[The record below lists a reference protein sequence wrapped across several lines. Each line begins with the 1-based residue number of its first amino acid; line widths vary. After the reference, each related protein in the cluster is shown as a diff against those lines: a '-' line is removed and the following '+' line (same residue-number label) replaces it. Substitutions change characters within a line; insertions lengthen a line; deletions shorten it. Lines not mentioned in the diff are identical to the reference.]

1 MARARTR
8 SSTSLPDLDEPID
21 LSDYDPTWPDLYA
34 AEVRRIAKALPQGVW
49 FEHIGSTSVPGMLA
63 KPIIDIMIGVKA
75 GSVERIRV
83 KVGELVYED
92 MGEAGLSG
100 RIYLR
105 RRIANSKIAGFN
117 AALVEYGGVIW
128 KSNLAL
134 RDYLRAN
141 PDAAREY
148 TEIKQA
154 AVASGA
160 TSLLDYSAYKRE
172 CVNRLMDRAVALGK

>member
-1 MARARTR
+1 M
-8 SSTSLPDLDEPID
+8 PDLDEPIH
-21 LSDYDPTWPDLYA
+21 LSGYDSTWPDLYA

-63 KPIIDIMIGVKA
+63 KPIIDIMIGVEA

-105 RRIANSKIAGFN
+105 RRIAASKVAGFDLTGFN
-117 AALVEYGGVIW
+117 VALVEYGGAIW

-134 RDYLRAN
+134 RDYLRTN
-141 PDAAREY
+141 PEAAREY
-148 TEIKQA
+148 TEVKQA
-154 AVASGA
+154 AVSSGA
-160 TSLLDYSAYKRE
+160 TSLLAYSAYKRE
-172 CVNRLMDRAVALGK
+172 CVNRLMDRAVASGT

>member
-1 MARARTR
+1 
-8 SSTSLPDLDEPID
+8 
-21 LSDYDPTWPDLYA
+21 
-34 AEVRRIAKALPQGVW
+34 VRRIAKSLPPGVW
-49 FEHIGSTSVPGMLA
+49 FEHIGSTSVPGLLA
-63 KPIIDIMIGVKA
+63 KPIVDIMIGVEA

-92 MGEAGLSG
+92 MGEAGVSG

-105 RRIANSKIAGFN
+105 RRIADSKIAGLNAAGFPVAGFN
-117 AALVEYGGVIW
+117 VALVEYGGAIW

-148 TEIKQA
+148 TEVKRA
-154 AVASGA
+154 AVMSGA
-160 TSLLDYSAYKRE
+160 TSLLAYSAYKRE
-172 CVNRLMDRAVALGK
+172 YVNRLMDRAVDSGNREK